1 MTHRKKWMAVTLAAL
16 AVSSLAIGL
25 AGLFLLHASLL
36 KTAAEQR
43 DLVQENLSSRL
54 EKQLAYFSGTADFLC
69 GKETTRYLTSLA
81 RLRPE
86 EDTRALKAAFEDYLH
101 GTALD
106 TESIQSVCFVGENEN

>member
-1 MTHRKKWMAVTLAAL
+1 MDGRHPGGL

-69 GKETTRYLTSLA
+69 GKETTVT
-81 RLRPE
+81 
-86 EDTRALKAAFEDYLH
+86 
-101 GTALD
+101 
-106 TESIQSVCFVGENEN
+106 